1 MIKITVKNIFVDF
14 DETLTEKSTINPL
27 LMKGLYHNPKK
38 IPGFFKDLSF
48 YFLREYLKEDSS
60 RELYGL
66 ISVLEKVPSKEA
78 EKIVENTKFNLPK
91 IRKCLDE
98 YVGNGETEIIILSN
112 NCGKIINNAISSIK
126 HELDNY
132 KIKPIRVEANYF
144 NEKNGV
150 FTGEIKIKVDKM
162 KFLEK
167 YENSI
172 VIGDWIDSLRLG
184 HDKRFIN
191 ISTYL

>member
-1 MIKITVKNIFVDF
+1 VIKITVKNIFVDF
-14 DETLTEKSTINPL
+14 DDTINPL